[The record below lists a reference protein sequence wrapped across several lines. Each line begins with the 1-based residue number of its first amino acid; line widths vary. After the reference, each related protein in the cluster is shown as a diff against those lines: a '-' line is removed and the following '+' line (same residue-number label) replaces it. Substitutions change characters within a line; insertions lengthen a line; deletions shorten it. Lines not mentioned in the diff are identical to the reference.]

1 VRVEDEPLALILE
14 EMSEEDENH
23 AYKGLQTQMNARQR
37 NNVLLLITIT
47 ACYYKIILSYNIY
60 CVVWV

>member
-1 VRVEDEPLALILE
+1 
-14 EMSEEDENH
+14 MSEEDENL
-23 AYKGLQTQMNARQR
+23 AYKGLQSQMNVRQR

-47 ACYYKIILSYNIY
+47 TYYYKIILSYNIY